1 MLLPLLLVEEM
12 EQLLGQLRET
22 RLWEKEGKGAPA
34 GMGQRL
40 LVKERLLLA
49 GEGRRCWN
57 RLEREKENL
66 PWPAEE
72 KTKSNKETG
81 GAAAAL
87 EEKKIRSF
95 LGLGLFFFFLL

>member
-1 MLLPLLLVEEM
+1 
-12 EQLLGQLRET
+12 
-22 RLWEKEGKGAPA
+22 
-34 GMGQRL
+34 MGQRL

-66 PWPAEE
+66 LWPAEE

-81 GAAAAL
+81 GGAAAAL
-87 EEKKIRSF
+87 EEKKIRF
-95 LGLGLFFFFLL
+95 FFRVRFVLFFFVVQNAPPGLAENEGYL

>member
-1 MLLPLLLVEEM
+1 VLLPLLLVEEM

-49 GEGRRCWN
+49 GEGRRRCWN

-72 KTKSNKETG
+72 KTKSNQETG
-81 GAAAAL
+81 GGGCPGR
-87 EEKKIRSF
+87 EED
-95 LGLGLFFFFLL
+95 